1 MTNKPSDAELFALYH
16 LGLGRDGVYTFRN
29 AHQCA
34 KHLGVSADT
43 FDGWLRAAKLDSE
56 AAKRVDFNLSA
67 AHVDAQFVAP
77 AEVGPFVARTW
88 AAFLAARS
96 GKPLD
101 QIRLDVD
108 YDEIWGPEGAPAS
121 DEA

>member
-1 MTNKPSDAELFALYH
+1 MATKPTDAELFALYH
-16 LGLGRDGVYTFRN
+16 LGLGRDGKYQFRN
-29 AHQCA
+29 THQCA
-34 KHLGVSADT
+34 AHLGVSADT
-43 FDGWLRAAKLDSE
+43 FEGWLRAAKLDSE
-56 AAKRVDFNLSA
+56 TAKRVDYNLSA

-77 AEVGPFVARTW
+77 AEVGPFVVKTW

-108 YDEIWGPEGAPAS
+108 YDEIWGPEGAPSA